1 MTAIGNNDFLD
12 KDRFTIQIGDSPI
25 QQGIKFL
32 ETKMASC
39 CGVKKDVFVGD
50 REISFNVNS
59 RYDAFV
65 EKMRNE
71 LGKMALNAVDVMCYP
86 LKPNKK
92 LPRKLKKA
100 YKKRKKWA
108 LIKVNKMWPIFSLKN
123 CTISCDVADGKDYSS
138 EIIYDLKRNKVI
150 SIKKEDFN
158 G

>member
-1 MTAIGNNDFLD
+1 
-12 KDRFTIQIGDSPI
+12 
-25 QQGIKFL
+25 
-32 ETKMASC
+32 
-39 CGVKKDVFVGD
+39 
-50 REISFNVNS
+50 
-59 RYDAFV
+59 
-65 EKMRNE
+65 
-71 LGKMALNAVDVMCYP
+71 MALNAVDVMCYP

-100 YKKRKKWA
+100 YKKRKKCA

>member
-25 QQGIKFL
+25 QQEIKFL
-32 ETKMASC
+32 ETKMVSC

-71 LGKMALNAVDVMCYP
+71 LEKMALNAVDVMCYP

-108 LIKVNKMWPIFSLKN
+108 LIKVNKMWPIFFL
-123 CTISCDVADGKDYSS
+123 
-138 EIIYDLKRNKVI
+138 
-150 SIKKEDFN
+150 
-158 G
+158 

>member
-1 MTAIGNNDFLD
+1 MTAIGNILD

-39 CGVKKDVFVGD
+39 CGVKKNVFVGD
-50 REISFNVNS
+50 REISFNVSS

-65 EKMRNE
+65 EKKCNE
-71 LGKMALNAVDVMCYP
+71 LDKMSLNTVDVMYHS
-86 LKPNKK
+86 LKPKEK

-108 LIKVNKMWPIFSLKN
+108 LIKVNKMWRIFSLKN
-123 CTISCDVADGKDYSS
+123 CTISCDIADGKDYSS
-138 EIIYDLKRNKVI
+138 EIIYDLKQNKVI